1 MKYRNNPQK
10 RWMPTAKT
18 MACMKLADGRFA
30 KGETSLIVER
40 ELPIYVNGRHL
51 VTASITPVMERE
63 FVTGYLFGQGFINSV
78 DEILSISIDDDA
90 AQVQLKDPEKILKKT
105 GGASYRIVSGG
116 GRLAYSGAED
126 MPVMRNNRKFT
137 QQIIFKAMN
146 ILFETA
152 RMYRETE
159 GVHAAGLFT
168 ADVSLVCIVEDIG
181 RHNTLDKAIGYALI
195 NKVDF
200 ASTFLVSTGRMA
212 SEMVAKICRA
222 GIPLAATKTAVTDKG
237 LEIAQKHG
245 LTIIGFVRDSG
256 TRIHTDMAVRV
267 IDTAGMKIYSGAER
281 VPCREATS
289 GNAREKH
296 ER

>member
-10 RWMPTAKT
+10 RWMPTAKM
-18 MACMKLADGRFA
+18 MACMKLADGRFTR
-30 KGETSLIVER
+30 GETSVIVER

-63 FVTGYLFGQGFINSV
+63 FVTGYLFGQGFINSLEEV
-78 DEILSISIDDDA
+78 DSVEITDER
-90 AQVQLKDPEKILKKT
+90 AQVQLKDPEKIIKKT
-105 GGASYRIVSGG
+105 AGASYRIVSGG
-116 GRLAYSGAED
+116 GRLAYSGEAD
-126 MPVMRNNRKFT
+126 LPVMHNHRKFT
-137 QQIIFKAMN
+137 RQLIFKAIN

-168 ADVSLVCIVEDIG
+168 ADGSLICIVEDIG

-195 NKVDF
+195 NRVDC
-200 ASTFLVSTGRMA
+200 ANTFLVSTGRMA

-237 LEIAQKHG
+237 LEIAQKQG
-245 LTIIGFVRDSG
+245 LTLIGFVRDAG

-281 VPCREATS
+281 VPCEEATS
-289 GNAREKH
+289 SNAREKH